1 MKKVKLIAGT
11 RVEELEEKING
22 FVEQQNVDVNSLDLS
37 SVFEEP
43 EKEGDPVGVL
53 IICAITYSPI

>member
-1 MKKVKLIAGT
+1 MKKVKFIAGT
-11 RVEELEEKING
+11 RVDELEGKVNEFIE
-22 FVEQQNVDVNSLDLS
+22 VENVDIHNLELS

-43 EKEGDPVGVL
+43 QKEGDPVGVL